1 MSIQGIMYFCSA
13 QILRQ
18 LSVVFIPE
26 VLLLLRV
33 FFYGVRRLLASWSRT
48 IHHFVWQRLICTLLT
63 NSFTILATR
72 KWLIVN
78 YAVLSFS
85 VFERLVSFF
94 DGCLDFPLDVN
105 EYFPIGKTH
114 FSNLV
119 HSLCVYRIRFACQS
133 PAECITL
140 YIKQTG
146 CIILLKKANHSF
158 CFLGGFVFA
167 FSGLN

>member
-1 MSIQGIMYFCSA
+1 MPFTSELEQNNPSLCLTEAYLYLIDKFIYNFGHQKIADCQLCSA
-13 QILRQ
+13 Q
-18 LSVVFIPE
+18 
-26 VLLLLRV
+26 
-33 FFYGVRRLLASWSRT
+33 FF
-48 IHHFVWQRLICTLLT
+48 
-63 NSFTILATR
+63 SFR
-72 KWLIVN
+72 
-78 YAVLSFS
+78 
-85 VFERLVSFF
+85 RLVSFF

-133 PAECITL
+133 PAECITV

-146 CIILLKKANHSF
+146 CIILLKKASHSF